1 MKRNSDRILTT
12 HVGSLP
18 RPDELRQ
25 MLVARDEGE
34 PYDHDAFEPAVRA
47 AAIDIVKQQ
56 RGAGLDIINDGEQS
70 KRSWSTYARERI
82 GGHQPRPRPADYKPH
97 AIFGRDAVDFPEY
110 FELQGPGRGQ
120 NTRGGITSS
129 GAIPRFDTCV
139 EPLTY
144 IGQQFLQRDIDNLK
158 AAIETMPAEE
168 AFMSAVSPGTI
179 EHWLHNEYY
188 KTSEEY
194 LYGIAEA
201 MRVEYEAI
209 AEAGFVVQI
218 DDPDIADAWQ
228 IHPEMD
234 AAQYRKHAQV
244 RIEALNHALRNV
256 PRELVRL
263 HVCWGSYHGP
273 HKYDIE
279 MHEIIDIVLMTRA
292 QGFAVEAANP
302 RHAMDHRAWQEAKLP
317 DDIVMIPGVVGHDS
331 DFIETPEL
339 VADRIETYARIF
351 GRENVIAGTD
361 CGLGPRVGHPKI
373 AWAKFES
380 LAEGAKLATAR
391 FW

>member
-18 RPDELRQ
+18 RPDALRE
-25 MLVARDEGE
+25 MLVARDEGQPFDE
-34 PYDHDAFEPAVRA
+34 AAFEPAIREAVL
-47 AAIDIVKQQ
+47 DVVKQQ
-56 RGAGLDIINDGEQS
+56 REAGLDIINDGEQS
-70 KRSWSTYARERI
+70 KRSWSTYARERL
-82 GGHQPRPRPADYKPH
+82 GGHQRRPRPDDYQPH
-97 AIFGRDAVDFPEY
+97 SIFGRDAVDFPEY
-110 FELQGPGRGQ
+110 FEMQGPGRGQ
-120 NTRGGITSS
+120 NTRGGITS
-129 GAIPRFDTCV
+129 GAAIARADTCV

-144 IGQQFLQRDIDNLK
+144 IGQTYLQRDIDNLK
-158 AAIETMPAEE
+158 AALAATPAEE

-179 EHWLHNEYY
+179 EHWLQNGYY
-188 KTSEEY
+188 TTEEEY
-194 LYGIAEA
+194 LYAIAEA

-234 AAQYRKHAQV
+234 VAAYRKHAQV

-256 PRELVRL
+256 SPDWVRL

-279 MHEIIDIVLMTRA
+279 MRDILDIVLMTRA

-302 RHAMDHRAWQEAKLP
+302 RHAMDYRAWQDVKLP
-317 DDIVMIPGVVGHDS
+317 DGIVMMPGVVGHAS

-339 VADRIETYARIF
+339 VADRIETYAGIF

-373 AWAKFES
+373 AWAKFEA
-380 LAEGAKLATAR
+380 LVEGAKLATAHL
-391 FW
+391 W